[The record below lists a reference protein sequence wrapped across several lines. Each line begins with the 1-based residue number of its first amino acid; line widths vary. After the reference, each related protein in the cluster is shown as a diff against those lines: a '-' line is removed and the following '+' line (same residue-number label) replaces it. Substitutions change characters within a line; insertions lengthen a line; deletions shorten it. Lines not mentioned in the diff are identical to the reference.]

1 MVWAPPAEFA
11 PQSCGFVMAASGR
24 KFATLAEQ
32 AARSLQ
38 QSNPGFEVD
47 LWTDVT
53 VDESLFAQ
61 VHPLEK
67 SWFRPKFEAIVKSR
81 FERTL
86 YLDCD
91 LVVIADLSDVFWL
104 LDKMDIAGIHAPVR
118 NAGHA
123 TSVWR
128 MALPNSF
135 PQINGGVMAVK
146 RSDAA
151 IRLFEDCQR
160 ALIEDALPRDQLVIR
175 ELLWLSDL
183 RLGILP
189 PEYNLRDAKLALVNG
204 SSVSA
209 PRILHNSRFSRDH
222 ARRHPRPHARRH
234 LRAVFPRPRG
244 RSAARRPPVV
254 PGHQNRGAPS
264 ARTRLADMVAPVAGR
279 AQSLRPPCPALSKR
293 SGRNRR
299 SAASMAGSTARSG
312 SADAPRA
319 FFHPVVVARQWII

>member
-209 PRILHNSRFSRDH
+209 PRILHNSRFSRDMRDDTRAPTPEDIYGRFFLDH
-222 ARRHPRPHARRH
+222 VDDL
-234 LRAVFPRPRG
+234 LRADRQLSPGTKTVVRPLPERG
-244 RSAARRPPVV
+244 WRTWWRLW
-254 PGHQNRGAPS
+254 RG
-264 ARTRLADMVAPVAGR
+264 G
-279 AQSLRPPCPALSKR
+279 LSR
-293 SGRNRR
+293 
-299 SAASMAGSTARSG
+299 
-312 SADAPRA
+312 
-319 FFHPVVVARQWII
+319 